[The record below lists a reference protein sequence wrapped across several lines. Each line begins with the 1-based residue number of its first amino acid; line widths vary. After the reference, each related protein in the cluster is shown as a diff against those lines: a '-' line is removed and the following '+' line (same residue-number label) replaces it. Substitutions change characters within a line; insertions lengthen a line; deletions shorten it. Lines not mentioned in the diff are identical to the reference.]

1 MKSHYPRKLHRCIKY
16 TDHTLTAAYLKKG
29 LRRAATLGCP
39 QIRRIIMRDCGDS
52 SCAPCAQIASE
63 YRVEWAPEEGAGA
76 GRGGLDERDPLT
88 FYCQLAF
95 SP

>member
-1 MKSHYPRKLHRCIKY
+1 
-16 TDHTLTAAYLKKG
+16 
-29 LRRAATLGCP
+29 
-39 QIRRIIMRDCGDS
+39 MRDCGDS